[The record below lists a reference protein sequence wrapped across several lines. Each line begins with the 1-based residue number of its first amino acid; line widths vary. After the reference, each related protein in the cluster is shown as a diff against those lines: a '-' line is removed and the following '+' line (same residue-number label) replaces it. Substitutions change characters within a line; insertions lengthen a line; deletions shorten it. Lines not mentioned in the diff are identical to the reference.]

1 MKEGSAATSD
11 GSLAVCVRFF
21 ALYRE
26 WAGEGKRYVTLPSGA
41 SVADLLATLRAS
53 PGLERLPFD
62 TKVAV
67 NLDYVGADHA
77 LQSDDEVALI
87 PPVAGG

>member
-1 MKEGSAATSD
+1 VTRPAAS
-11 GSLAVCVRFF
+11 SNEPLAVRVRFF

-26 WAGEGKRYVTLPSGA
+26 WAGEGERRVAVPPGGT
-41 SVADLLATLRAS
+41 VADLLDVLRAS
-53 PGLERLPFD
+53 PGLERLPLD

-67 NLDYVGADHA
+67 NLEYVGSEHS
-77 LQSDDEVALI
+77 LVVGDEIALI

>member
-1 MKEGSAATSD
+1 VTEPSAVSPD
-11 GSLAVCVRFF
+11 RSLPVCVRFF

-26 WAGEGKRYVTLPSGA
+26 WAGEAERHVMLSSGA
-41 SVADLLATLRAS
+41 TVADLLETLRAS
-53 PGLERLPFD
+53 PGLERLPLD

-67 NLDYVGADHA
+67 NLDYVGAEHV
-77 LQSDDEVALI
+77 LTPDDEVALI